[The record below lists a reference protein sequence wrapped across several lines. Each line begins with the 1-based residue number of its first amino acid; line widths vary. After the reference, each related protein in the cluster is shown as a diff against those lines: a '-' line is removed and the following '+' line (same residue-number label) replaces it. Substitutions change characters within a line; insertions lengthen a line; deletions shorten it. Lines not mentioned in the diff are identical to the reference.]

1 MILTMSTPSL
11 PQSSLSVS
19 SLRLGAEAR
28 NCDLKIRYA
37 FADSSVVAGATPA
50 TIWINVGTQK
60 AGGIVNF
67 RAPGSGVRGSCEC
80 VIQMQSDLFAH
91 IFTQPPPA
99 NAHASAASVL
109 EVTVVMSREWK
120 PDDAAAAW
128 LIEELL
134 RKGQLPAH
142 ARELAA
148 NMALSRQSALTFRP
162 RARHKDATMMPG
174 NEFLDQ
180 VLAPGGPPK
189 ELGIPL
195 YTAMLCRLR
204 ALQYDGNDEEAR
216 SAARRE
222 QLKALMALTCH
233 ACMAI
238 AGKAR
243 AEPTMVVTPQDFDM
257 SSVPQWTRDME
268 QPVIVDVIEAFQSL
282 PGHRSLT
289 TARFPMQLPLGD
301 SMQEKWLVEC
311 LAVQLPQSRTK
322 FDPVIQPALTSGV
335 IDFGDGPSVPKV
347 VMMWRNIEDAR
358 KFDIFLAVQDHS
370 TTDRDTP
377 SLRRLGI
384 VLEEREQRA
393 RDSNGKRRDP
403 RRTMQGRFLDI
414 PGIDDPWYDGRDH
427 DYAIAGAPRAG
438 SVLTFDEVKETMESE
453 FWKPMLN
460 SSRAWSISRLN
471 DNATRKSLEGEA
483 TSGGYRPR
491 QLAIEAGGAETWTYV
506 EHGKSSLLRTPSFT
520 IDRLNAST
528 DGQGRAS
535 LELFG
540 LQNHPDGLFRVL
552 ILDLAPPPFAA
563 KARVAQVADCVSEV
577 VRDEFRRAICGP
589 ASASIEID
597 ADRVADIGANGLV
610 IWCRPGRKP
619 SSQEDGIDVVRATM
633 DVLAYQAD
641 LANLMGSAADLR
653 VDEGMLR
660 TFFQRWQHGQS
671 PSTYLLRFSDIVKSF
686 RPEGQGAD
694 LGRICDA
701 LEDALSAEATVMRLE
716 RFLQF
721 SDERE
726 RILRDGI
733 LQVIAALLALPVLV
747 QTSADLIQAWDVWKR
762 TTALG
767 GEGTQ
772 GALPGPVDFW
782 GGSESFAWW
791 VLRQG
796 ALMGMSVLVL
806 AAALYL
812 LGKSG
817 RWAVLNRA
825 YCRTRTIFPHF

>member
-1 MILTMSTPSL
+1 MSTPSL

-174 NEFLDQ
+174 REFLDQ
-180 VLAPGGPPK
+180 VLASGGPP
-189 ELGIPL
+189 EDLGIPL

-204 ALQYDGNDEEAR
+204 ALKKHDSDDEAPQT
-216 SAARRE
+216 
-222 QLKALMALTCH
+222 QLKALMALTCR
-233 ACMAI
+233 AYMAI
-238 AGKAR
+238 ARQK
-243 AEPTMVVTPQDFDM
+243 EKDPKLVVTPQDFDM
-257 SSVPQWTRDME
+257 SLAPQWARDLE
-268 QPVIVDVIEAFQSL
+268 RPVIDDVIEAFQSL
-282 PGHRSLT
+282 RGLPPLET
-289 TARFPMQLPLGD
+289 TQFQMHLPLGD
-301 SMQEKWLVEC
+301 SMQEKWPVKC
-311 LAVQLPQSRTK
+311 LAVRLLDKSTK
-322 FDPVIQPALTSGV
+322 VDPVIQPALTSGV
-335 IDFGDGPSVPKV
+335 IDFGDGPSAPEV
-347 VMMWRNIEDAR
+347 VMTWRDSGDAR
-358 KFDIFLAVQDHS
+358 KFDIFLAVQDHP

-384 VLEEREQRA
+384 VLEEMEQRE
-393 RDSNGKRRDP
+393 RKRSGKRRDP
-403 RRTMQGRFLDI
+403 RRTMQGRFSDI

-427 DYAIAGAPRAG
+427 DYAIAAAPRAG
-438 SVLTFDEVKETMESE
+438 SVLTFEDVKETMESE

-460 SSRAWSISRLN
+460 SSMAWSISKIN
-471 DNATRKSLEGEA
+471 DGATRNSLDCQPI
-483 TSGGYRPR
+483 SGAYMSR
-491 QLAIEAGGAETWTYV
+491 QKVTEPGGAELWNYV
-506 EHGKSSLLRTPSFT
+506 DHGKTSLPPTPSFR
-520 IDRLNAST
+520 IKRVNGGH
-528 DGQGRAS
+528 DGRGRAS
-535 LELFG
+535 LDLFG
-540 LQNHPDGLFRVL
+540 LQDSPAVLFRVL
-552 ILDLAPPPFAA
+552 ILDLAPPPFAEQ
-563 KARVAQVADCVSEV
+563 ARNAEVADCVPQV

-589 ASASIEID
+589 ASASIELD
-597 ADRVADIGANGLV
+597 ADRIADIGADGLV

-619 SSQEDGIDVVRATM
+619 TSEDNGIEIVRATM
-633 DVLAYQAD
+633 DVRAYQAD
-641 LANLMGSAADLR
+641 LANLMLHAAQLR
-653 VDEGMLR
+653 VDEGAMR
-660 TFFQRWQHGQS
+660 TFFRRWQRGQS

-686 RPEGQGAD
+686 SPEGQHAG
-694 LGRICDA
+694 LSRICEA
-701 LEDALSAEATVMRLE
+701 LENALSADKTVTRLD
-716 RFLQF
+716 RFLRF

-726 RILRDGI
+726 RIRRDGA

-747 QTSADLIQAWDVWKR
+747 QTSAEVIQAWDVWQR
-762 TTALG
+762 ATSAADG
-767 GEGTQ
+767 GAK
-772 GALPGPVDFW
+772 GALPSPWDLGIGSNGFSGWLFGPM
-782 GGSESFAWW
+782 
-791 VLRQG
+791 
-796 ALMGMSVLVL
+796 ALMGLSVL
-806 AAALYL
+806 ALYL
-812 LGKSG
+812 LITSARG
-817 RWAVLNRA
+817 AVLNR
-825 YCRTRTIFPHF
+825 TRFREHSIRRNS